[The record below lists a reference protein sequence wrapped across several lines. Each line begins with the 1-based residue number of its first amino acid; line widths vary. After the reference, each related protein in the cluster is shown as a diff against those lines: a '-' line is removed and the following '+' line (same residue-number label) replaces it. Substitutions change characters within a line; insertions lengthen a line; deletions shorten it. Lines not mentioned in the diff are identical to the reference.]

1 MGKVII
7 SLIMLGSIFFSKDLT
22 LNELDSFFYA
32 PEENLIEIKCDT
44 EHILDNSKN
53 RVNELLN
60 ELPSELKK
68 GIEEIILYSYDNDN
82 IVGTTKDGVIKLY
95 NFSKYS
101 KSTQKYILYHEVAHT
116 FGRYLMD
123 KKILD
128 YHYTDYQEY
137 VKLDKNYVSKYSK
150 EYIINKNNY
159 SEDFADSVVEYL
171 LNNEKFISNHPN
183 RSTYIYNVF
192 QIIGVDIYI

>member
-1 MGKVII
+1 
-7 SLIMLGSIFFSKDLT
+7 
-22 LNELDSFFYA
+22 
-32 PEENLIEIKCDT
+32 
-44 EHILDNSKN
+44 
-53 RVNELLN
+53 
-60 ELPSELKK
+60 
-68 GIEEIILYSYDNDN
+68 
-82 IVGTTKDGVIKLY
+82 
-95 NFSKYS
+95 
-101 KSTQKYILYHEVAHT
+101 
-116 FGRYLMD
+116 MD

-159 SEDFADSVVEYL
+159 SEDFADSVVEYI